1 MKIFK
6 KFLSVAFRI
15 SISLVLLIFLF
26 KQVDRKSLIDI
37 LRNVDVPMLFVALG
51 IFALNYLL
59 CFYRWDMLLR
69 TSGII
74 VPVWRVIVAYSG
86 GIFFSLFL
94 PTSIG
99 GDFVRSVDLAVH
111 TKKPSEVVAT
121 VILDRLSG
129 FIGLVTLALAAL
141 FLGWDFMQNN
151 TILIAVAVLALILV
165 SVLLVMF
172 NNFCYSK
179 TNSFL
184 SSVRLGSKQ
193 GQAGNI
199 GSRISAMLG
208 KLKELLTQTHTEIH
222 LFRRHKRVILINI
235 AISILIQTIS
245 PITFYLI
252 ALSLGIKINIL
263 YFFVFLPVIGAITL
277 IPVSIGGLG
286 IRDAATIFFFAQAG
300 VSKYLAF
307 AMSLV
312 SFFFIIVY
320 ASIGGLVYVFAVRN
334 RRV

>member
-6 KFLSVAFRI
+6 KFLSVLFRI

-26 KQVDRKSLIDI
+26 KQVDKKSLIDI
-37 LRNVDVPMLFVALG
+37 LRNVDIPMLLWAFG
-51 IFALNYLL
+51 IFSLNYLL
-59 CFYRWDMLLR
+59 CFYRWNMLLKA
-69 TSGII
+69 SGIN
-74 VPVWRVIVAYSG
+74 VPAWRVFVAYCG

-129 FIGLVTLALAAL
+129 FIGLVVLALAAL
-141 FLGWDFMQNN
+141 FLGWKFMQNS
-151 TILIAVAVLALILV
+151 TILIAVGVLTAILFC
-165 SVLLVMF
+165 VLLVMF
-172 NNFCYSK
+172 NNFIYTK
-179 TNSFL
+179 TNSLL
-184 SSVRLGSKQ
+184 SVVRLGTDP
-193 GQAGNI
+193 AHPGNAV
-199 GSRISAMLG
+199 SRIAAMLG
-208 KLKELLTQTHTEIH
+208 KLKELLKETHKEIH
-222 LFRRHKRVILINI
+222 YFRRHKRIIIINI

-245 PITFYLI
+245 PLTFYLT
-252 ALSLGIKINIL
+252 ALSLGIKVNIL

-277 IPVSIGGLG
+277 LPVSIGGLG
-286 IRDAATIFFFAQAG
+286 IRDAATIYFFAQAD

-312 SFFFIIVY
+312 SFSFIIVY
-320 ASIGGLVYVFAVRN
+320 ASIGGLVYVLAVRN

>member
-6 KFLSVAFRI
+6 KFLSVLFRI

-26 KQVDRKSLIDI
+26 KQVDKKSLIDI
-37 LRNVDVPMLFVALG
+37 LRNVDVPLLLLALV
-51 IFALNYLL
+51 IFAFNYLL
-59 CFYRWDMLLR
+59 CFYRWYMLLK
-69 TSGII
+69 TAGIK
-74 VPVWRVIVAYSG
+74 VPTWRVFVAYCG

-129 FIGLVTLALAAL
+129 FIGLVVLALAAL
-141 FLGWDFMQNN
+141 CLGWKFMQNS
-151 TILIAVAVLALILV
+151 TILIAVALLTAVLIG
-165 SVLLVMF
+165 VLLVMF
-172 NNFCYSK
+172 NNFLYSR
-179 TNSFL
+179 TNAFL
-184 SSVRLGSKQ
+184 SSIRFG
-193 GQAGNI
+193 ADPARPGNI

-208 KLKELLTQTHTEIH
+208 KLKELLTETHKEIH
-222 LFRRHKRVILINI
+222 YFRRHKKVIIINI
-235 AISILIQTIS
+235 AISILIQTVS
-245 PITFYLI
+245 PLTFYI
-252 ALSLGIKINIL
+252 TALSLGIKIHIL

-277 IPVSIGGLG
+277 LPVSIGGLG

-312 SFFFIIVY
+312 SFSFIVVY
-320 ASIGGLVYVFAVRN
+320 ASMGGLVYVLAVRD